1 MRVAYLSR
9 CFKPVSEVS
18 SSHAGRIFNEQNAT
32 VEILR
37 FVMRDQIHRSSRNPQ
52 EPARR
57 TIGSRSRS
65 AVYTNE
71 VAPYSRI
78 LRSTARWVVLTLA
91 RYFPFARVLPMAGA
105 LLSNSAVK
113 PLFSRAYNLNLI
125 PCSSLEASNDRRF
138 IRKIALTFHKTPMCS
153 LRFKLGVLDDAM
165 KEKYDV
171 Q

>member
-9 CFKPVSEVS
+9 CFKPASEVS
-18 SSHAGRIFNEQNAT
+18 SSHAGRISNEQNAT

-37 FVMRDQIHRSSRNPQ
+37 FVMRDQIHRSARNPQ

-71 VAPYSRI
+71 VAPYSRV
-78 LRSTARWVVLTLA
+78 LRSTARWIELTLA
-91 RYFPFARVLPMAGA
+91 GYFP
-105 LLSNSAVK
+105 
-113 PLFSRAYNLNLI
+113 RASTLDGRRAPIRI
-125 PCSSLEASNDRRF
+125 P
-138 IRKIALTFHKTPMCS
+138 
-153 LRFKLGVLDDAM
+153 
-165 KEKYDV
+165 